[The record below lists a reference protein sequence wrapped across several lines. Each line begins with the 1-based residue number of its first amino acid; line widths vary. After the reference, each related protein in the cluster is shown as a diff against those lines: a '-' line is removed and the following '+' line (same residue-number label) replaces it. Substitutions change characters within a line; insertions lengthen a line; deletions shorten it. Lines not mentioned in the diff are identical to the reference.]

1 MENITISPTVPLEHT
16 ATIDNHVS
24 ANVDTSS
31 ISKLSTK
38 DREPSPVPVP
48 RIGRINTLFPFQ
60 QEKKEIHEAVQHR
73 GGRLAY

>member
-1 MENITISPTVPLEHT
+1 MKNITISPTVPLEDT

-24 ANVDTSS
+24 ANVDTS
-31 ISKLSTK
+31 
-38 DREPSPVPVP
+38 
-48 RIGRINTLFPFQ
+48 FPFQ